1 MESRGEVLQKW
12 VKRGVVSVGAAT
24 LLWLIM
30 RDRSR
35 RLHGLRRRSPR
46 EVLVHVLEALRVTRL
61 AGFFE
66 SNRVASYSLLL
77 LLGLA
82 GATYGRTLWSSLR
95 HVVLDGELAPS
106 DALAEYPGPRRS
118 PGRRARRLAGE
129 PADGENEEDDDN
141 DDEGEDDED
150 DDEDDEEDDEDDDEE
165 DGDDAGGEAIDD
177 ADEGGAGARRGA
189 LPARLTSGQRRASVT
204 AATAAAS
211 SAVAAG
217 PGAGAHMRHANTASV
232 MPSAGSAGNLSGM
245 ARPRAPTALSREA
258 SSPELSAPGAGAD
271 PASPAFAQG
280 SAVGPRAEA
289 LAELGPAGVGF
300 LLELQATAA
309 GLDVDV
315 MLALRHHLET
325 ITLEPGEVLF
335 RRGGDVDEGLYVVME
350 GALEVIDDE
359 SVAAG
364 AGFGRPDGTDGAQ
377 RQAAPGTV
385 PLSSAVTGARR
396 GGSER
401 ASRAA
406 VAAAWQLPTDAAG
419 LAVAAAIAAP
429 GIEAHRRMQL
439 RDAAPIAGRQ
449 AGAMDSTVGAGAS
462 ARGGAGVSAGRGGA
476 WAHGYRGP
484 SAGLGG
490 QPQTVADMWVQ
501 RRRLAEAARREGV
514 LATFRRAQTLG
525 ENALLAGPGETR
537 AATVRATPQHRR
549 GARGDGR
556 TRVLR
561 MSRDTFNW
569 VVRTFPHAAA
579 SFVLSTTARQW
590 RVAHLAL
597 VDFLSLP
604 EAVALEREPR
614 IRPSR
619 DRSASDVRAWLRRA
633 DAAAWGLLLCCGL
646 GHDDERLAFRAGQV
660 SEQLRNGAAWEVAA
674 GLTAPGSRVGAGEE
688 QWRTGAADSPSGG
701 GGKRTGDE
709 MYDSE
714 GEGEGEGGDS
724 SAAMSESEM
733 FADLDEGGSTAA
745 PARTATPPVT
755 GARAGWAGGSSAP
768 LGGRR
773 PSHPGTE
780 EEEDD
785 ATAARA
791 ERGEDVFPAAAAAQS
806 PWAARWNR
814 ECAAP
819 LDAIAFRL
827 SDSDAAG
834 APGRG
839 ASFVGRSPAGLA
851 GLGRWPKSAALLPGV
866 QGAGGSPR
874 VDTGA
879 AAASQESGAQPA
891 AQQDSVEAIASAAA
905 SIVRLQ
911 PGDVLYREGADGSSP
926 SDEPAAASAGGAASA
941 SPTSSAS
948 FRAGACYVLL
958 AGRAA
963 ALVAMPDED
972 GQAALRPS
980 RSGARQAASGP
991 GGDFSRQ
998 SSLRGASGARR
1009 TPLSRSGRA
1018 SGGCVQAA
1026 PGEFLPTSHRIVRH
1040 VLPGDIIGG
1049 MACVCE
1055 VPHRETVVAL
1065 GECAFAVFPRDLLE
1079 AAAAPPVQPVEQ
1091 SRDGDGSP
1099 QDGAEGGPD
1108 DGARPSP
1115 AIGHGLTPLD
1125 PERHAVVLSLLLRC
1139 AKLLRPLLR
1148 LFLSLGLKR
1157 AWRHAGGILFRA
1169 GEPCDRGLYLVVSG
1183 RVRVHGAQQ
1192 RDGSGGDD
1200 ASSTA
1205 PGARGGAGAR
1215 GGVDSERWHGSG
1227 QFGQAMHEASRG
1239 ATVGELS
1246 VLAGHATRASTAVCV
1261 RDTELVSVSRAALTR
1276 ILASHPSVM
1285 GRFARALAQRQ
1296 LRLRQALAMSASGAG
1311 MPTSGMPFH
1320 LHSSLNGPPPGP
1332 LSQMQSAGAMG
1343 ASETD
1348 GLGRGCVA
1356 VLPAGRGGR
1365 PLRQFGVWLAR
1376 ELGASSV
1383 APTRCITADE
1393 VDSALGKG
1401 TSTRMTR
1408 VLERARVAAWLSR
1421 QEEVHAFVVL
1431 VGDTTPTAWSRLVAQ
1446 HADVVLLL
1454 GRGARGES
1462 QAQRAAA
1469 LGAVEADAV
1478 FTTPSHRGS
1487 GHRRSPGAHGR
1498 GGRPSTSLAVAGTAV
1513 GEALHVI
1520 AGAAETITRRAGEA
1534 IAGRGLASP
1543 RPGHDGDRVLRMRDD
1558 ALPPPERRCCRAGR
1572 RGGGAQPGDDDEA
1585 TGVRTL
1591 ARIELVLLWED
1602 GGRLPEQT
1610 RKWLRRRRLAAHHHV
1625 READAPWL
1633 QSGARA
1639 PSSGS
1644 QTLQASSAAS
1654 VASDAASASTAPSR
1668 ATAQNGGTL
1677 LRGTAPGDNGV
1688 ARIARFLS
1696 GRAVGVVMGGGG
1708 ARGLAH
1714 LGVLR
1719 ALRHR
1724 GIPVDFIAGTSQ
1736 GAFMAASWASTLDL
1750 AGASRAANVMAARV
1764 GSMWVLLQGLT
1775 LPLISYFD
1783 GQTFS
1788 EAIQDALGPAAQ
1800 VEDLWL
1806 PFFCVT
1812 TNITAARM
1820 DIHQAGPLWR
1830 CIRASM
1836 TVLGL
1841 LPPIL
1846 DHSRKHLLAD
1856 GGYLDNLAVGVMA
1869 SLAPPAGL
1877 RAIVAVDVENKESG
1891 RPLENVEDYGEGLSG
1906 WWLLYRWVLAAVG
1919 VGPKVRIPSMS
1930 HVSLNLSYIS
1940 HSIRIRQLLSAA
1952 ARRAGRTA
1960 PVGNAESASV
1970 VALGGDG
1977 GLLGGS
1983 SALLYMRPG
1992 VGHYG
1997 LLDYDKIK
2005 EISSRG
2011 RIEAD
2016 AVLRDWLEQTGE
2028 RPCLFVADMP
2038 EPAPATE
2045 AGEEFDVVNRPALG
2059 DDVPS
2064 ARPPVGPRPSHRRVF
2079 SDSMAPAPAPRDTD
2093 SPPLGLQ
2100 LSGGHSSAVPAAA
2113 TRERASSETEP

>member
-1 MESRGEVLQKW
+1 M
-12 VKRGVVSVGAAT
+12 
-24 LLWLIM
+24 
-30 RDRSR
+30 
-35 RLHGLRRRSPR
+35 
-46 EVLVHVLEALRVTRL
+46 
-61 AGFFE
+61 
-66 SNRVASYSLLL
+66 
-77 LLGLA
+77 
-82 GATYGRTLWSSLR
+82 
-95 HVVLDGELAPS
+95 
-106 DALAEYPGPRRS
+106 
-118 PGRRARRLAGE
+118 
-129 PADGENEEDDDN
+129 PA
-141 DDEGEDDED
+141 
-150 DDEDDEEDDEDDDEE
+150 
-165 DGDDAGGEAIDD
+165 
-177 ADEGGAGARRGA
+177 
-189 LPARLTSGQRRASVT
+189 
-204 AATAAAS
+204 
-211 SAVAAG
+211 
-217 PGAGAHMRHANTASV
+217 
-232 MPSAGSAGNLSGM
+232 AGSADNLSGL
-245 ARPRAPTALSREA
+245 ARPRAPTALSREV
-258 SSPELSAPGAGAD
+258 SSPELSGTGVAD
-271 PASPAFAQG
+271 PSSPVLPHG
-280 SAVGPRAEA
+280 AVGPRAEA
-289 LAELGPAGVGF
+289 LAELGPTGVTF

-335 RRGGDVDEGLYVVME
+335 RKGGDVDEGLYVVME

-359 SVAAG
+359 SAAAG
-364 AGFGRPDGTDGAQ
+364 AGIGRTDGADGAQ

-439 RDAAPIAGRQ
+439 RDAAPVAAGHG
-449 AGAMDSTVGAGAS
+449 GAMDSTVGAGAS
-462 ARGGAGVSAGRGGA
+462 ARGGGGVSAGRGGA
-476 WAHGYRGP
+476 WGLGNRGP
-484 SAGLGG
+484 GG

-501 RRRLAEAARREGV
+501 RRRLADAARREGV

-549 GARGDGR
+549 GGRGDGR

-646 GHDDERLAFRAGQV
+646 GHDDERLANRAGHV
-660 SEQLRNGAAWEVAA
+660 SEQLCSGAAWEVAA

-688 QWRTGAADSPSGG
+688 QWRTGAADSPSGRA
-701 GGKRTGDE
+701 GKRADDA
-709 MYDSE
+709 MYDDSE
-714 GEGEGEGGDS
+714 GEGEGSAG
-724 SAAMSESEM
+724 SAAMSETEM
-733 FADLDEGGSTAA
+733 FADLDEGGDAA
-745 PARTATPPVT
+745 VPSQLQKPKDMGSSWFSIGSPSSRGKQPGAT
-755 GARAGWAGGSSAP
+755 GAD
-768 LGGRR
+768 
-773 PSHPGTE
+773 
-780 EEEDD
+780 EDED
-785 ATAARA
+785 AAARS
-791 ERGEDVFPAAAAAQS
+791 ERGDDVFPSAAASQS
-806 PWAARWNR
+806 PWAQRWNR

-866 QGAGGSPR
+866 EGSSSPR
-874 VDTGA
+874 ADTGKA
-879 AAASQESGAQPA
+879 APHAEAPASSA

-905 SIVRLQ
+905 SVVRLQ

-926 SDEPAAASAGGAASA
+926 SDEPAAASAAGATPAGSTG
-941 SPTSSAS
+941 STS

-980 RSGARQAASGP
+980 RSGSRHAAAGA
-991 GGDFSRQ
+991 GNDFSRPPN
-998 SSLRGASGARR
+998 SRGAGGPRR

-1079 AAAAPPVQPVEQ
+1079 AATAPPAQPAQ
-1091 SRDGDGSP
+1091 PCDSSGSP
-1099 QDGAEGGPD
+1099 GGCAGGSEPTD
-1108 DGARPSP
+1108 SRPGP
-1115 AIGHGLTPLD
+1115 AIGHGLPALD

-1183 RVRVHGAQQ
+1183 RVRVHGTHQ
-1192 RDGSGGDD
+1192 RDGSSGDEA
-1200 ASSTA
+1200 ASA
-1205 PGARGGAGAR
+1205 AAGAGAGA
-1215 GGVDSERWHGSG
+1215 GGPGGHESAASSSGG

-1343 ASETD
+1343 ASELD

-1376 ELGASSV
+1376 ELGASAG

-1431 VGDTTPTAWSRLVAQ
+1431 VGDTSPTAWSRLVAQ

-1462 QAQRAAA
+1462 QSQRAAA

-1478 FTTPSHRGS
+1478 FTTPGHRSHSHRQS
-1487 GHRRSPGAHGR
+1487 LGAQGW
-1498 GGRPSTSLAVAGTAV
+1498 GGGPSTSLGVAGTAV

-1534 IAGRGLASP
+1534 IAGRGHAQARAAGAGDQLP
-1543 RPGHDGDRVLRMRDD
+1543 RMCDD

-1572 RGGGAQPGDDDEA
+1572 KEGGTQPEDDDEA
-1585 TGVRTL
+1585 LGVRTL

-1633 QSGARA
+1633 QAGSRA
-1639 PSSGS
+1639 TMSGS
-1644 QTLQASSAAS
+1644 QTLPASSAAS
-1654 VASDAASASTAPSR
+1654 VASDTASASTVPSR
-1668 ATAQNGGTL
+1668 ATAQNNGSL

-1906 WWLLYRWVLAAVG
+1906 WWLLYRWMLAAVG

-1983 SALLYMRPG
+1983 SALLYMRPE

-2028 RPCLFVADMP
+2028 RPCRFVTDMP
-2038 EPAPATE
+2038 EPAPAAE
-2045 AGEEFDVVNRPALG
+2045 AGAGSGVVSRPALG
-2059 DDVPS
+2059 DAVPT
-2064 ARPPVGPRPSHRRVF
+2064 ATRPAVPKASHRRVF

-2100 LSGGHSSAVPAAA
+2100 LSGGHSSAVVAGSAAPA
-2113 TRERASSETEP
+2113 RERSLSETEQ

>member
-141 DDEGEDDED
+141 DDEEEED
-150 DDEDDEEDDEDDDEE
+150 DDEDDDEE
-165 DGDDAGGEAIDD
+165 DG
-177 ADEGGAGARRGA
+177 
-189 LPARLTSGQRRASVT
+189 
-204 AATAAAS
+204 
-211 SAVAAG
+211 
-217 PGAGAHMRHANTASV
+217 
-232 MPSAGSAGNLSGM
+232 
-245 ARPRAPTALSREA
+245 
-258 SSPELSAPGAGAD
+258 AD
-271 PASPAFAQG
+271 PASPAFAHG

-745 PARTATPPVT
+745 PARAATPPVT

-773 PSHPGTE
+773 PSHPGRE
-780 EEEDD
+780 EEDDD

-791 ERGEDVFPAAAAAQS
+791 ERGEDVFPAEAAAQS

-879 AAASQESGAQPA
+879 AAVSQESGAQPA

-1099 QDGAEGGPD
+1099 QGGAEGGPD

-1227 QFGQAMHEASRG
+1227 QFGRAMHEASRG

-1343 ASETD
+1343 ASEAD

-1454 GRGARGES
+1454 GRGARGEV

-1602 GGRLPEQT
+1602 GARLPEQT

-2045 AGEEFDVVNRPALG
+2045 AGEEFDVVSRPALG